1 MIKIYKI
8 NGRKYRFQ
16 EGEQPEGAVLVG
28 AKVKMVVPQVK
39 IVIPETKEEAIVE
52 TEDKPKRTRKS
63 TKKG

>member
-1 MIKIYKI
+1 MIKTYSL
-8 NGRKYRFQ
+8 NGRKYRFE
-16 EGEQPEGAVLVG
+16 EGKQPKDAVLVE
-28 AKVKMVVPQVK
+28 AKVKMVKPEVK